1 MTAQSQ
7 TLPLSLSGSPKSR
20 LWADAP
26 AFTGLALF
34 IALTALP
41 LLVAASIDT
50 RTFLGAPVW
59 QKPLQFHLA
68 LGTYL
73 ITLAFFARYL
83 PQGMA
88 SRRWRRYA
96 GVVCFCVL
104 AELVWI
110 GSAASYATASHFN
123 VEDPVLGAIYSLMG
137 VFAVILTSPSI
148 VMGVAIWRNPN
159 TGLSPSLRLSVA
171 LGLVLTFVLTLIA
184 AGTMSSM
191 PGHLVGTPIVGT
203 SLAIL
208 GWSRE
213 VGDLRVG
220 HFFATHALHALP
232 IVGLLAS
239 RALSSDM
246 ARGAVLAAALAY
258 VALVLL
264 TMLQAFQG
272 QPFLPWLG

>member
-1 MTAQSQ
+1 MTA
-7 TLPLSLSGSPKSR
+7 LPFTRSPSR
-20 LWADAP
+20 IWTDAP

-41 LLVAASIDT
+41 LISAAMIDT
-50 RTFLGAPVW
+50 RTFLDAPVW

-68 LGTYL
+68 LATYV

-83 PQGMA
+83 PQGMT
-88 SRRWRRYA
+88 SRRWRIYA

-104 AELVWI
+104 AELVWV

-123 VEDPVLGAIYSLMG
+123 VDDPVMGAIYGLMG
-137 VFAVILTSPSI
+137 VFAVILTSPSL
-148 VMGVAIWRNPN
+148 VMGIAIWRNPD
-159 TGLSPSLRLSVA
+159 TGLNPNLRLSIA
-171 LGLVLTFVLTLIA
+171 LGLVMTFVLTLIA

-191 PGHLVGTPIVGT
+191 PGHHVGTPVTGA

-220 HFFATHALHALP
+220 HFFATHALHVLP
-232 IVGLLAS
+232 VIGLIAS
-239 RALSSDM
+239 RSLSAKM
-246 ARGAVLAAALAY
+246 ARATVLAAALAY
-258 VALVLL
+258 AALVLL